1 MKIFLASSGDDNDVP
16 PSSVVTDSFLGRF
29 NLTSDVFVQYNP
41 DVIWFLT
48 GGTEHKVLSR
58 IESKNRYCFL
68 ASRNG
73 NSWAAAT
80 EVKAYLND
88 KGINTKL
95 FDVDTLESLEELENY
110 LNPPV
115 SGSTIRLGLVGGVS
129 DWLVASTP
137 DEDLL
142 KEVLDIELVNV
153 SWDELLALP
162 EGEDFCHFEETFG
175 RFGHESFASELS
187 LVKKFDTLIRQN
199 RLDAVTVACFGLIG
213 KVGNTI
219 CLPVSA
225 MNNYGFPAACEGDL
239 CSSAGMIAVKRLTGK
254 IPWMANLSFADHDAA
269 IFSHCTVHENLLDR
283 MEVTTHF
290 ETGKYAAV
298 KGEMK
303 KRPVTIFR
311 IDRKL
316 EHCFLSLGEI
326 IDNCDSP
333 TACRTQVKIK
343 MSAKGLFSLRE
354 FPLGNHHLIIDGDC
368 TDVLA
373 EYFTNH
379 GFRIV

>member
-1 MKIFLASSGDDNDVP
+1 MKIFLASSGDDSDIP
-16 PSSVVTDSFLGRF
+16 PSSVVTDFLGRF
-29 NLTSDVFVQYNP
+29 NLTSDVFVQTNP
-41 DVIWFLT
+41 DVIWFLS
-48 GGTEHKVLSR
+48 GGTEHKVLDR

-80 EVKAYLND
+80 EVKAYLNE

-95 FDVDTLESLEELENY
+95 FDVDKLQSLSELERF
-110 LNPPV
+110 LMPPA
-115 SGSTIRLGLVGGVS
+115 SEKKARLGVIGGIS
-129 DWLVASTP
+129 DWLVSSIP

-142 KEVLDIELVNV
+142 DDLLDIELVNFT
-153 SWDELLALP
+153 WDEFLALP
-162 EGEDFCHFEETFG
+162 EGEDFCNFAENFG

-187 LVKKFDTLIRQN
+187 LVKKFDTLIKQN
-199 RLDAVTVACFGLIG
+199 NLDAVTVGCFGLIG

-225 MNNYGFPAACEGDL
+225 MNDYGFPAACEGDL
-239 CSSAGMIAVKRLTGK
+239 CSATGMMIVKRLTGK
-254 IPWMANLSFADHDAA
+254 IPWMANLSFADKEAA
-269 IFSHCTVHENLLDR
+269 VFSHCTVQKNLLDK
-283 MEVTTHF
+283 MEITTHY

-303 KRPVTIFR
+303 KQNVTIFR

-316 EHCFLSLGEI
+316 EYCFLSLGEI

-333 TACRTQVKIK
+333 FACRTQVKVK
-343 MSAKGLFSLRE
+343 MTSKGLFLLRE

-368 TDVLA
+368 TDAIA
-373 EYFTNH
+373 EYFTNK
-379 GFRIV
+379 GFRVV

>member
-1 MKIFLASSGDDNDVP
+1 MKIFLASSGDDSDIP
-16 PSSVVTDSFLGRF
+16 PSSVVTDFLGRF
-29 NLTSDVFVQYNP
+29 NLTPDVFVQSNP

-80 EVKAYLND
+80 EVKAYLNE

-95 FDVDTLESLEELENY
+95 FDVDKLESLDELERY
-110 LNPPV
+110 LMPPV
-115 SGSTIRLGLVGGVS
+115 QGKKSRLGLIGGVS
-129 DWLVASTP
+129 DWLVSSIP

-142 KEVLDIELVNV
+142 NDLLDIELVKF
-153 SWDELLALP
+153 SWEELLDLP
-162 EGEDFCHFEETFG
+162 EGEDFCHFADTFAS
-175 RFGHESFASELS
+175 FGHESYTSELS

-199 RLDAVTVACFGLIG
+199 NLDAITVACFGLIG
-213 KVGNTI
+213 KIGNTI

-225 MNNYGFPAACEGDL
+225 MNDYGFPAACEGDL
-239 CSSAGMIAVKRLTGK
+239 CSATGMMIVKRLTGK
-254 IPWMANLSFADHDAA
+254 IPWMANLSFADREAA
-269 IFSHCTVHENLLDR
+269 IFSHCTVQKSLLDK
-283 MEVTTHF
+283 MEVTTHY

-303 KRPVTIFR
+303 RQNVTIFR

-316 EHCFLSLGEI
+316 EYCFLSLGEI
-326 IDNCDSP
+326 IDNCNSP
-333 TACRTQVKIK
+333 LACRTQVKIK
-343 MSAKGLFSLRE
+343 MTSKGLFLLRE

-368 TDVLA
+368 TDDIA

-379 GFRIV
+379 GFRVV